1 MTPGAAAVQIE
12 QAVLAEVRRVKSGV
26 NMRLP
31 RAANALRNG
40 ELTVLSGNPSP
51 SPPGSPPGRVS
62 GFLRIAWT
70 MYHAEGDAPKFGIT
84 SAAPYAGY
92 LEDGTKKM
100 DARPFVDRIQQT
112 ALPEIRSIFEEV
124 G

>member
-1 MTPGAAAVQIE
+1 MTLGAAGQIE
-12 QAVLAEVRRVKSGV
+12 QAVRRQVQKVKNDV
-26 NMRLP
+26 NSRLP

-40 ELTVLSGNPSP
+40 ELTVLSGNASP

-62 GFLRIAWT
+62 GFLRTAWT
-70 MYHAEGDAPKFGIT
+70 MYYAEGDAPKFGII

-92 LEDGTKKM
+92 LEEGTRKM
-100 DARPFVDRIQQT
+100 AARPFVDEIQQS